1 MNCTLGN
8 HIKSVGWAAWNGAE
22 NSASYYEYKNIDP
35 DGNPVNTS
43 GRASWS
49 HQATETER
57 EAYFNTKFLFSE
69 QNSEEIFD
77 PEALFSA
84 INKPANP
91 SLSGHT
97 ISWEASGEAAGYMI
111 LRDREIRNFHNK

>member
-77 PEALFSA
+77 PEV
-84 INKPANP
+84 
-91 SLSGHT
+91 LSQQ
-97 ISWEASGEAAGYMI
+97 
-111 LRDREIRNFHNK
+111 